1 VKFSAHI
8 KMDNAAFDDPEEL
21 ARVLRRI
28 ADEVTTGV
36 GRQSVGDYPVRDING
51 NSVGTWS
58 ISGKRPL

>member
-1 VKFSAHI
+1 MKFKCNLS
-8 KMDNAAFDDPEEL
+8 MDNAAFDDPDEL

-36 GRQSVGDYPVRDING
+36 GRQSVGEYPVRDING
-51 NSVGTWS
+51 NSIGVWT